1 MKTVLQIVV
10 WSGVLSLASMS
21 GWQSRLLLAQMP
33 EMEAE
38 PARKI
43 EPAGVEDAKE
53 HFGEILKNTKLQME
67 LAQSEH
73 LLVYSDLGAQE
84 TAAIAELAQKAFQA
98 SCRLLEIDQPGTLFE
113 SKLTLVVLDNDQHF
127 EPLQKAMFET
137 NLTAG
142 RSVLWRIQGPRPCIL
157 VSKLPSQGFRT
168 PGFSAN
174 WSQFTSR
181 FIGTTVLLRRYPED
195 PTHARLP
202 VWIRDGFGLYASLV
216 AQDNPETTKAYRDLF
231 RMRLK
236 DNSEMFNFSLP
247 NEGFYNFHV
256 TSVVEFV
263 LATMEPGQFDALA
276 KALQKQKVVRDK
288 RMSSEILKELRW
300 DQVEMQR
307 HWRYFAKFG
316 NRLAR

>member
-1 MKTVLQIVV
+1 MKSLLQIFV
-10 WSGVLSLASMS
+10 WSWVLWLASIS
-21 GWQSRLLLAQMP
+21 GWQSRWLLAQMP
-33 EMEAE
+33 EIGAE
-38 PARKI
+38 PARKKD
-43 EPAGVEDAKE
+43 PAGVEDSQE
-53 HFGEILKNTKLQME
+53 HFGVIFKNNKLQMD
-67 LAQSEH
+67 LVQTQH

-84 TAAIAELAQKAFQA
+84 TAAIAELAQKAFES
-98 SCRLLEIDQPGTLFE
+98 SCRLLEIDQPETLFE
-113 SKLTLVVLDNDQHF
+113 SKLTVVVLDKDQHF

-142 RSVLWRIQGPRPCIL
+142 RSVLWRIQGQRPCIL
-157 VSKLPSQGFRT
+157 VSKLPSYGFRT

-174 WSQFTSR
+174 WSQYTSR

-231 RMRLK
+231 RTRLK
-236 DNSEMFNFSLP
+236 DNSEMFDFSLP
-247 NEGFYNFHV
+247 NEGFYNLHV
-256 TSVVEFV
+256 ASVVEFV

-288 RMSSEILKELRW
+288 RMSSEILMELRW

-316 NRLAR
+316 KRLAR